1 MLADALALAWAWA
14 RTTSEKEDANAI
26 EKSVPMH
33 TVSTSS
39 NRAIRRVYSPGV
51 CLLAHA
57 ENDTEMVK

>member
-1 MLADALALAWAWA
+1 
-14 RTTSEKEDANAI
+14 
-26 EKSVPMH
+26 MH

-39 NRAIRRVYSPGV
+39 NRAMRCVYSPGV

>member
-1 MLADALALAWAWA
+1 MAAALALAWAWG
-14 RTTSEKEDANAI
+14 RTTSEKEHANAT

-39 NRAIRRVYSPGV
+39 NRAMRCVYSPGV